1 MPAVT
6 ARQRPSTAA
15 RRAGYCVAAAIN
27 IVLLYLINNR
37 PGWEAVP
44 FLTADTVRVLA
55 IVNASLLVGLAVGL
69 VQVVRDPPWLVAVG
83 GMTTTAIGTA
93 VLVRMWQ
100 VFPLDFGDAAFD
112 WPLLARVLLVLGV
125 LGSLA
130 GFTAQTVTLAG
141 ALRERPDVCAPRTPD
156 RHDPMRRVGS

>member
-6 ARQRPSTAA
+6 ARQRPTTAA

-55 IVNASLLVGLAVGL
+55 LVNASLIVGL
-69 VQVVRDPPWLVAVG
+69 VVALGQVVRDPQWLTALG

-100 VFPLDFGDAAFD
+100 VFPLDFGDASFD
-112 WPLLARVLLVLGV
+112 WTLLARVLLALGV
-125 LGSLA
+125 IGSIA
-130 GFTAQTVTLAG
+130 GFAAQAVALAG
-141 ALRERPDVCAPRTPD
+141 ALHEKSDVWASRPPGAGQVRPR
-156 RHDPMRRVGS
+156 